1 VVSNDLAARSVRALH
16 GTHFADQSTLRAASG
31 IAQQTFPAVD
41 ALRAGATRLQLPFGP
56 LIAGI
61 VVRLVLAPF
70 TAWNFDVAV
79 WFHTALSGYYGVP
92 LYQRPG
98 FSYPPVWGY
107 LLQIFGTALHIT
119 GFGPSF
125 FGVIDNNYASA
136 VSTTSDFTNVV
147 TAPGFNLLFKC
158 ALFAFDLLTA
168 AVIYRFV
175 NQLTGKPEQARV
187 AFMAWFLNPFVIYES
202 AVHGAF
208 DVIVGFA
215 VLATLILILN
225 GREYWAGAAWAIG
238 ILTKLSPVTLGLEL
252 VLAIA
257 VMENSNQQSTK
268 FTVRRLAAF
277 GLGTG
282 VAMGCLAA
290 PLVLQGSVPAMLHN
304 VFARAQTPITIG
316 GMSLSGLR
324 YLKPFSGLLEWAF
337 QNTGAV
343 IQATTTTQIVAIAV
357 WALWTVIMVQK
368 DRVFALFTG
377 SVGTLA
383 TFMLLSPVANPQ
395 YILWWLPALTAF
407 VFASGR
413 GYWQFA
419 VISIAP
425 VVFSLAIL
433 GPTASLVPL
442 ATYTHLIPVSVL
454 NDQIVSWYTAPA
466 RLWGATLADDFF
478 APASLVTVAAI
489 ISLFVTW
496 MRLAREEF
504 S

>member
-1 VVSNDLAARSVRALH
+1 LRAGSNDLTRPVNAVSAE
-16 GTHFADQSTLRAASG
+16 
-31 IAQQTFPAVD
+31 QTFRRAVD

-56 LIAGI
+56 LIVGLA
-61 VVRLVLAPF
+61 VRFVLAPF
-70 TAWNFDVAV
+70 TAVSYDVAV
-79 WFHTALSGYYGVP
+79 WFHTALSGYYGLP
-92 LYQRPG
+92 LYARPG

-107 LLQIFGTALHIT
+107 LLQIIGTAIHLL
-119 GFGPSF
+119 GFGPDVI
-125 FGVIDNNYASA
+125 GVINPGFTSASD
-136 VSTTSDFTNVV
+136 VTGDFTDVV

-158 ALFAFDLLTA
+158 GLFAFDLVTA

-175 NQLTGKPEQARV
+175 NQLTGKPERARL

-257 VMENSNQQSTK
+257 VMENSIQQSTK
-268 FTVRRLAAF
+268 FTVRRLAGF
-277 GLGTG
+277 GLGAG

-304 VFARAQTPITIG
+304 VFTRAQQPVTIG
-316 GMSLSGLR
+316 GMSFSGLR

-337 QNTGAV
+337 QNSGVV
-343 IQATTTTQIVAIAV
+343 IQASTTAQIVAIAL
-357 WALWTVIMVQK
+357 WATWTVIMVRK
-368 DRVFALFTG
+368 DPVFALFTG

-395 YILWWLPALTAF
+395 YILWWLPALTVF

-413 GYWQFA
+413 GYWHFA
-419 VISIAP
+419 LISLAP
-425 VVFSLAIL
+425 VLFSVAIL
-433 GPTASLVPL
+433 GPTAVLGPL
-442 ATYTHLIPVSVL
+442 ATYTHLIPVSAV
-454 NDQIVSWYTAPA
+454 NDQVAAWYMSPA
-466 RLWGATLADDFF
+466 RLWGTSLADDFF
-478 APASLVTVAAI
+478 APAWLVTVAAI
-489 ISLFVTW
+489 IALFVVW
-496 MRLAREEF
+496 IRIAREEF

>member
-1 VVSNDLAARSVRALH
+1 
-16 GTHFADQSTLRAASG
+16 
-31 IAQQTFPAVD
+31 
-41 ALRAGATRLQLPFGP
+41 LQLPIGP
-56 LIAGI
+56 LIIGL

-70 TAWNFDVAV
+70 TAWNYDDAV

-107 LLQIFGTALHIT
+107 VLQILGTVIHAS

-125 FGVIDNNYASA
+125 FGQIDRSFASA
-136 VSTTSDFTNVV
+136 VSITTDFTDVV

-168 AVIYRFV
+168 VVIYRFV
-175 NQLTGKPEQARV
+175 NQLTGNPKQARL

-215 VLATLILILN
+215 VLATLVLILI

-257 VMENSNQQSTK
+257 VAQNSIQQSTR
-268 FTVRRLAAF
+268 FTVRRLTRF
-277 GLGTG
+277 GLGAG
-282 VAMGCLAA
+282 VATGCLAA
-290 PLVLQGSVPAMLHN
+290 PLLLQGSVPAMLHN
-304 VFARAQTPITIG
+304 VFTRAQTPITIG
-316 GMSLSGLR
+316 GMSLSGVR

-337 QNTGAV
+337 QNSGTV
-343 IQATTTTQIVAIAV
+343 IKATTAAQIIAIAL
-357 WALWTVIMVQK
+357 WAIWTVIMVRK
-368 DRVFALFTG
+368 DPVFGLFTG

-383 TFMLLSPVANPQ
+383 SFMLLSPVANPQ
-395 YILWWLPALTAF
+395 YILWWLPALTVF

-413 GYWQFA
+413 GYWSFA
-419 VISIAP
+419 LISLAP

-433 GPTASLVPL
+433 GPIASLAPL
-442 ATYTHLIPVSVL
+442 ATYTHLIPVSAL
-454 NDQIVSWYTAPA
+454 NDQVVGWYTAPA

-489 ISLFVTW
+489 FSLFVVW
-496 MRLAREEF
+496 MRIAREEF

>member
-1 VVSNDLAARSVRALH
+1 M
-16 GTHFADQSTLRAASG
+16 
-31 IAQQTFPAVD
+31 
-41 ALRAGATRLQLPFGP
+41 QLPFGS
-56 LIAGI
+56 LIAGL

-107 LLQIFGTALHIT
+107 LLQIFGTAVHVA

-125 FGVIDNNYASA
+125 FGVIDNHYASA
-136 VSTTSDFTNVV
+136 VSTTNDFTNVV
-147 TAPGFNLLFKC
+147 TAPAFNVLFKC

-168 AVIYRFV
+168 IVIYRFV
-175 NQLTGKPEQARV
+175 NQLTGNAIQARL

-215 VLATLILILN
+215 VLATLVLLLT
-225 GREYWAGAAWAIG
+225 GREYWAGAAWAVG

-252 VLAIA
+252 VLAIV
-257 VMENSNQQSTK
+257 VMENSIRQSTK
-268 FTVRRLAAF
+268 FAVRRLAAF

-282 VAMGCLAA
+282 VAIGCLAA

-316 GMSLSGLR
+316 GMSLSGVR

-337 QNTGAV
+337 QNTAAV
-343 IQATTTTQIVAIAV
+343 IQAATTVQIIAIV
-357 WALWTVIMVQK
+357 LWAIWTAFMVQK

-383 TFMLLSPVANPQ
+383 SFMLLSPVANPQ
-395 YILWWLPALTAF
+395 YILWWLPALTVL

-413 GYWQFA
+413 GYWQYA
-419 VISIAP
+419 LISIAP

-433 GPTASLVPL
+433 GPTASLAPL
-442 ATYTHLIPVSVL
+442 ATYTHLIPMHVL
-454 NDQIVSWYTAPA
+454 NDQIVGWYTAPA

-478 APASLVTVAAI
+478 APASLVTVAAM
-489 ISLFVTW
+489 ISLFVVW
-496 MRLAREEF
+496 IRIAREEF

>member
-1 VVSNDLAARSVRALH
+1 LPRVASRPTVAAL
-16 GTHFADQSTLRAASG
+16 T
-31 IAQQTFPAVD
+31 
-41 ALRAGATRLQLPFGP
+41 AGATRLQLPVVP
-56 LIAGI
+56 LAGGLAI
-61 VVRLVLAPF
+61 RLVLAPF
-70 TAWNFDVAV
+70 TAWNFDDAV

-107 LLQIFGTALHIT
+107 LLQILGTAIHVAGLR
-119 GFGPSF
+119 PSF
-125 FGVIDNNYASA
+125 FGLVDRNFAPALTVTN
-136 VSTTSDFTNVV
+136 DFTDVV

-158 ALFAFDLLTA
+158 ALFGFDLLTA

-175 NQLTGKPEQARV
+175 KELTGKPQRARL

-208 DVIVGFA
+208 DVILGFA
-215 VLATLILILN
+215 VLAMLVLVLI

-252 VLAIA
+252 ALAIA
-257 VMENSNQQSTK
+257 VMENPLLQTTR

-277 GLGTG
+277 ALGTG
-282 VAMGCLAA
+282 VAVGVLVA

-304 VFARAQTPITIG
+304 VFARAQTPATIG

-337 QNTGAV
+337 QNTGIV
-343 IQATTTTQIVAIAV
+343 IQATTIAQIGAIVLWAIWTAV
-357 WALWTVIMVQK
+357 MVQK
-368 DRVFALFTG
+368 DRVFGLLTG

-383 TFMLLSPVANPQ
+383 SFMLLSPVANPQ
-395 YILWWLPALTAF
+395 YILWWLPALTVF

-413 GYWQFA
+413 GYWQFG
-419 VISIAP
+419 VISVAP

-433 GPTASLVPL
+433 GPTASLAPL
-442 ATYTHLIPVSVL
+442 ATYTHLIPANVL
-454 NDQIVSWYTAPA
+454 NDQIVAWYTAPA
-466 RLWGATLADDFF
+466 RLWGLTLADDFF
-478 APASLVTVAAI
+478 APSSLATVAAI
-489 ISLFVTW
+489 ISLFVVW
-496 MRLAREEF
+496 IRLAREEF

>member
-1 VVSNDLAARSVRALH
+1 M
-16 GTHFADQSTLRAASG
+16 
-31 IAQQTFPAVD
+31 
-41 ALRAGATRLQLPFGP
+41 GP
-56 LIAGI
+56 LIIGLVI
-61 VVRLVLAPF
+61 RLVLAPVA
-70 TAWNFDVAV
+70 AWNYDDAV

-107 LLQIFGTALHIT
+107 LLQIFGTVVHFM

-125 FGVIDNNYASA
+125 FGQIDDGFASA
-136 VSTTSDFTNVV
+136 VSVTSDFTDVV

-168 AVIYRFV
+168 VVIYRFV
-175 NQLTGKPEQARV
+175 NQLTGNPKQARL

-215 VLATLILILN
+215 VLATLVLILI

-257 VMENSNQQSTK
+257 VMENSIPRSTR
-268 FTVRRLAAF
+268 FTVRRLGRF
-277 GLGTG
+277 GLGAG
-282 VAMGCLAA
+282 VAIGCLAA
-290 PLVLQGSVPAMLHN
+290 PLLLQGSVPAMLHN
-304 VFARAQTPITIG
+304 VFTRAQTPITIG
-316 GMSLSGLR
+316 GMSLSGFR
-324 YLKPFSGLLEWAF
+324 YLKPFSWLLEWAF
-337 QNTGAV
+337 ENSGTV
-343 IQATTTTQIVAIAV
+343 IQATTTAQILAIAL
-357 WALWTVIMVQK
+357 WAIWTVIMVRK
-368 DRVFALFTG
+368 DPVFGLFTG

-383 TFMLLSPVANPQ
+383 SFMLLSPVANPQ
-395 YILWWLPALTAF
+395 YILWWLPALTVF

-413 GYWQFA
+413 GYWPFA
-419 VISIAP
+419 LISIAP
-425 VVFSLAIL
+425 VVFSIAIL
-433 GPTASLVPL
+433 GPTAVLAPL
-442 ATYTHLIPVSVL
+442 ATYTHLIPVSVV
-454 NDQIVSWYTAPA
+454 NDQVAGWYLAPA
-466 RLWGATLADDFF
+466 RLWGASLADDFF

-489 ISLFVTW
+489 VSLFVVW
-496 MRLAREEF
+496 IRLAREEF

>member
-1 VVSNDLAARSVRALH
+1 M
-16 GTHFADQSTLRAASG
+16 
-31 IAQQTFPAVD
+31 
-41 ALRAGATRLQLPFGP
+41 QLPLGP
-56 LIAGI
+56 LIVGLVA
-61 VVRLVLAPF
+61 RLILAPF
-70 TAWNFDVAV
+70 TAWNYDVAV
-79 WFHTALSGYYGVP
+79 WFHTALSGYYSVP

-107 LLQIFGTALHIT
+107 ILQILGAAVHIT
-119 GFGPSF
+119 GFAPSF
-125 FGVIDNNYASA
+125 FGVIEHQYAST
-136 VSTTSDFTNVV
+136 VSATGDFTDVV

-168 AVIYRFV
+168 IVVYRFV
-175 NQLTGKPEQARV
+175 NHLTGNPKRARL

-215 VLATLILILN
+215 VLATLVLILM

-257 VMENSNQQSTK
+257 VMETSIQRSTRLG
-268 FTVRRLAAF
+268 VRRVAGF
-277 GLGTG
+277 GLGAG
-282 VAMGCLAA
+282 VAMGCLIA
-290 PLVLQGSVPAMLHN
+290 PLLLQGTVPAMLHN

-316 GMSLSGLR
+316 GISLSGIR

-337 QNTGAV
+337 QNSGGV
-343 IQATTTTQIVAIAV
+343 IQATTAAQVVAIV
-357 WALWTVIMVQK
+357 LWAIWTVIMIRK
-368 DRVFALFTG
+368 DRVFALLTG

-383 TFMLLSPVANPQ
+383 SFMLLSPVANPQ
-395 YILWWLPALTAF
+395 YILWWLPALTVL
-407 VFASGR
+407 VFATGR

-419 VISIAP
+419 FISLAP

-433 GPTASLVPL
+433 GPTASLGPL
-442 ATYTHLIPVSVL
+442 ATYTHVIPVSAL
-454 NDQIVSWYTAPA
+454 NDAVIAWYTAPA

-478 APASLVTVAAI
+478 APASLMTVAAI
-489 ISLFVTW
+489 VSLFGLW
-496 MRLAREEF
+496 LRIARDGF

>member
-1 VVSNDLAARSVRALH
+1 
-16 GTHFADQSTLRAASG
+16 
-31 IAQQTFPAVD
+31 
-41 ALRAGATRLQLPFGP
+41 LQLPMGP
-56 LIAGI
+56 LLIGL
-61 VVRLVLAPF
+61 VVRVVLAPF
-70 TAWNFDVAV
+70 AAWNYDDAV

-107 LLQIFGTALHIT
+107 LLQILGTVIHIM

-125 FGVIDNNYASA
+125 FGQIDRNFASA
-136 VSTTSDFTNVV
+136 VSVTSDFTEVV

-168 AVIYRFV
+168 VVIYRFV
-175 NQLTGKPEQARV
+175 KQLTGKPKQARL

-215 VLATLILILN
+215 VLATLILILIE
-225 GREYWAGAAWAIG
+225 REYWAGAAWAIG

-252 VLAIA
+252 ILAIV
-257 VMENSNQQSTK
+257 VMENSIQQSTR
-268 FTVRRLAAF
+268 FTVRRLARF
-277 GLGTG
+277 GLGAG
-282 VAMGCLAA
+282 VAMGCLVA
-290 PLVLQGSVPAMLHN
+290 PLVLQGSVQAMLHN

-316 GMSLSGLR
+316 GMSISGFR

-337 QNTGAV
+337 QNSGTV
-343 IQATTTTQIVAIAV
+343 IQATTAAQILAIV
-357 WALWTVIMVQK
+357 LWALWTVIMVRK
-368 DRVFALFTG
+368 DPVFALLTG

-383 TFMLLSPVANPQ
+383 SFMLLSPVANPQ
-395 YILWWLPALTAF
+395 YILWWLPALTVF

-413 GYWQFA
+413 GYWAFTL
-419 VISIAP
+419 ISVAP

-433 GPTASLVPL
+433 GPTALLAPL

-454 NDQIVSWYTAPA
+454 NDQVVGWYTAPA

-489 ISLFVTW
+489 ISLFVLW
-496 MRLAREEF
+496 IRIAREEF